1 MRGAARPRALGI
13 ALVLAVVLTACGNG
27 GEAERS
33 PPPAEEG
40 RPSSPAE
47 IEIVEPPPGAV
58 VDGESVPL
66 EIELRGGRIV
76 EKVATDIRPDEGHV
90 HVALDGETLT
100 LLGGSKEDLVDLAGR
115 PLEPGEH
122 LVEVE
127 FVAADHGFFIPRV
140 IATSTFTVE

>member
-1 MRGAARPRALGI
+1 MSGTAWPRALGM
-13 ALVLAVVLTACGNG
+13 ALLLAVGLTACGNG

-33 PPPAEEG
+33 PPRAEEG
-40 RPSSPAE
+40 RPSSTAE
-47 IEIVEPPPGAV
+47 LEIVEPEAGAV

-76 EKVATDIRPDEGHV
+76 EEVSTDIRPDEGHV

-100 LLGGSKEDLVDLAGR
+100 LLGGLKEDLVDLAGQ

-122 LVEVE
+122 LLEVE